1 MVLVSSDMPCCCCG
15 GAVVDDD
22 ASYGVLIE
30 LRSFK
35 SWVLLLPVLVD
46 EDSDDVDETEDDE
59 EDELLEER
67 LASSVPLVF

>member
-1 MVLVSSDMPCCCCG
+1 MACDSGTVE
-15 GAVVDDD
+15 DD
-22 ASYGVLIE
+22 ALYGIRIE

-35 SWVLLLPVLVD
+35 SWVLLLPGLVD
-46 EDSDDVDETEDDE
+46 EDSDDVDEIEDDE

>member
-1 MVLVSSDMPCCCCG
+1 MDG
-15 GAVVDDD
+15 D
-22 ASYGVLIE
+22 ALYGIRIE

-35 SWVLLLPVLVD
+35 SWVLLLAVLVD
-46 EDSDDVDETEDDE
+46 EDSEDVDETEDDE